1 LVACQ
6 WDAVA
11 RGRHGGPAISRNR
24 DKTSKI
30 PVAAVSQTELL
41 RDHGKY
47 FNAKCCWDYGNM
59 EAQVKSDGVVIAA
72 VTSDA
77 TDNLIQAKIT
87 SVHGK

>member
-1 LVACQ
+1 
-6 WDAVA
+6 
-11 RGRHGGPAISRNR
+11 
-24 DKTSKI
+24 
-30 PVAAVSQTELL
+30 
-41 RDHGKY
+41 
-47 FNAKCCWDYGNM
+47 M